1 VDAERGV
8 VRARLFTLTENTT
21 FRPDEVSG
29 AARAAIECAIAAMR
43 AGDLVIYPTETF
55 YGIGADPF
63 APGALDKLFALKGRE
78 AAKTVALIAHDAAAA
93 FALASEVPKSARTL
107 AAAFWP
113 GPLTLVMPARADLPA
128 ALAGP
133 GGGVGVR
140 VSSHPIARAI
150 AGGLGRP
157 ITATSANLAGEPPAA
172 TVAAVRAEFGDKV
185 KVMLDGGTLAGGAP
199 STLVACDGA
208 GWRIL
213 RAGAIGAAAL
223 AAACSRAA
231 ER

>member
-1 VDAERGV
+1 M
-8 VRARLFTLTENTT
+8 TKNIT

-29 AARAAIECAIAAMR
+29 ATREAIERAIAALR
-43 AGDLVIYPTETF
+43 AGDLIIYPTETF

-63 APGALDKLFALKGRE
+63 AAGALDKLFALKGRE
-78 AAKTVALIAHDAAAA
+78 AAKTVALIADDAAAA
-93 FALASEVPKSARTL
+93 FALAREVPESARTL

-113 GPLTLVMPARADLPA
+113 GPLTLVMPARADLPV

-133 GGGVGVR
+133 DGGVGVR

-150 AGGLGRP
+150 AAGLGRP
-157 ITATSANLAGEPPAA
+157 ITATSANLAGEPPAP
-172 TVAAVRAEFGDKV
+172 TLAAVREAFGEKV
-185 KVMLDGGTLAGGAP
+185 KVILDGGTLAGGAP
-199 STLVACDGA
+199 STLVACDRT

-213 RAGAIGAAAL
+213 RAGAIDDAAI

-231 ER
+231 AR